1 MWTSWSQSNCWV
13 LECERYHV
21 RTLMINKDTPENWS
35 LWEVTWFTLLF
46 DNTDERIQ
54 QVHPERTLL
63 TSNRLT
69 GMYNGHFSQL
79 AQLIRQDRTFVK
91 RIQCVHIDEAYNIYI
106 TRLPYHGGEAFHPA
120 YGRLG
125 EFGAILPA
133 GVPFQVLS
141 ATFPS
146 HIRRVFQDELAM
158 SANHV
163 SITLSTNCP
172 NIQIGLLPLQMSTAP
187 RKSIYW
193 YWCCYNKEYEAVAQ
207 SRLPS
212 P

>member
-1 MWTSWSQSNCWV
+1 M
-13 LECERYHV
+13 
-21 RTLMINKDTPENWS
+21 
-35 LWEVTWFTLLF
+35 LLF

-63 TSNRLT
+63 TSNHLT
-69 GMYNGHFSQL
+69 GMYNGHFSRL
-79 AQLIRQDRTFVK
+79 ARLIRQDRTFAK
-91 RIQCVHIDEAYNIYI
+91 RIQRMHIDEAYNIYI
-106 TRLPYHGGEAFHPA
+106 AMLSYHGREAFHPA

-141 ATFPS
+141 ATSPS

-163 SITLSTNCP
+163 SMTLSTNHP
-172 NIQIGLLPLQMSTAP
+172 NIQIGLLPLQMSAAP
-187 RKSIYW
+187 RKSMY
-193 YWCCYNKEYEAVAQ
+193 
-207 SRLPS
+207 
-212 P
+212 